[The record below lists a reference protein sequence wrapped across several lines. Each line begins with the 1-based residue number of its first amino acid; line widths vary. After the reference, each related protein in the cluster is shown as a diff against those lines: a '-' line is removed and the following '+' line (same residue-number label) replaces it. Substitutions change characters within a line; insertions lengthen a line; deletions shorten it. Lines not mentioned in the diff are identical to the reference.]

1 MKTRLSLYIAN
12 VMLLTILIQGACKK
26 ETETVP
32 VTDEELCHMSRE
44 EFMSKLQGEWSA
56 SYFQHATWSYVDS
69 LINYQYVNISFT
81 KDSCQIQW
89 TASYPQIYPL
99 NDPILCTLPY
109 MEKIQ
114 NWTITNNN
122 DTLILKTTYWCSGDT
137 VTYKINFSNYH
148 YDLTWDWQTGKK
160 IRGWIYAD
168 IQLINSETIIL
179 NQFWLNDD
187 LKEFGFSIS
196 KIDEGGPYGEAYR
209 FISL

>member
-1 MKTRLSLYIAN
+1 MKTKLFLYFAT

-26 ETETVP
+26 ETDADP
-32 VTDEELCHMSRE
+32 MTDEELSYISRE
-44 EFMSKLQGEWSA
+44 EFISKLQGKWSGN
-56 SYFQHATWSYVDS
+56 YFS
-69 LINYQYVNISFT
+69 LLSGEYPLLNLLQISFT
-81 KDSCQIQW
+81 LDSCRYEA
-89 TASYPQIYPL
+89 TFKYPQMYPL

-122 DTLILKTTYWCSGDT
+122 DTLILKTTYWCSGDN

-209 FISL
+209 FISP